1 MRLDVND
8 DPEAGII
15 GTGPV
20 RLDVNDDPDAGIIAT
35 GPVRLDVSDEA
46 DAGIDPIAHPV
57 ADQQEIERRR
67 NLVRLLFNDF
77 WSGIDD
83 KPTAFVDRL
92 NQAEDYLNERLAA
105 NDESW
110 RLDAYTRATLRLT
123 PPSTTRPG
131 ERSGRS
137 PLTGPKFGF
146 LEAGQDIP
154 TMPENYYRG
163 SQPRFITYCRAA
175 APEAAGKLTNRI
187 NMPSSAPPLCGGGCD
202 ARRAAAGP
210 SY

>member
-1 MRLDVND
+1 MMANIILRCLAQIRAAARFFLQRHRASAKTPPPGAAALDAGIVATTSIRLDVND

-15 GTGPV
+15 ATDPV
-20 RLDVNDDPDAGIIAT
+20 RLDVNDDPEAGIIAT

-105 NDESW
+105 NGEFW
-110 RLDAYTRATLRLT
+110 RLDAETRVMLGL
-123 PPSTTRPG
+123 PPRSNPPDR
-131 ERSGRS
+131 ERHDQGGRRS
-137 PLTGPKFGF
+137 P
-146 LEAGQDIP
+146 IP
-154 TMPENYYRG
+154 
-163 SQPRFITYCRAA
+163 
-175 APEAAGKLTNRI
+175 
-187 NMPSSAPPLCGGGCD
+187 
-202 ARRAAAGP
+202 
-210 SY
+210 

>member
-1 MRLDVND
+1 MANIILRCLAQIRAAARFFLQRHRASAKTPPPGAAALDAGIVATTSIRLDVND
-8 DPEAGII
+8 DPE
-15 GTGPV
+15 
-20 RLDVNDDPDAGIIAT
+20 AGIIAT

-105 NDESW
+105 NGEFW
-110 RLDAYTRATLRLT
+110 RLDAETRVMLGL
-123 PPSTTRPG
+123 PPRSNPPDR
-131 ERSGRS
+131 ERHDQGGRRS
-137 PLTGPKFGF
+137 P
-146 LEAGQDIP
+146 IP
-154 TMPENYYRG
+154 
-163 SQPRFITYCRAA
+163 
-175 APEAAGKLTNRI
+175 
-187 NMPSSAPPLCGGGCD
+187 
-202 ARRAAAGP
+202 
-210 SY
+210 